1 MTNKKICVALAFGA
15 VSGIASAQ
23 SSVTLY
29 GLLDVGIEYK
39 NQVPTTTGNKTNSS
53 QVQMQAGNLLG
64 DRWGLKGVE
73 DLGGGLKAIFTLES
87 GFLINTGQS
96 SQGGRE
102 FGRTS
107 VVGLDSKTWGTV
119 TVGRQKN
126 LAYEYLWTYDPLQ
139 FAFYSAYP
147 MDSFLAS
154 RMDNSVR
161 YTINR
166 AGFTL
171 GGMYSTGFDST
182 IVNGAQVPG
191 ASKVGR
197 EWELM
202 AMYQGSL
209 PISAGVVFDQQQGTS
224 IATQS
229 NALQRVVAGAS
240 YTYGSLTG
248 YLGYRWLNGQN
259 GASAQSSNLYWSG
272 LFYRFTPAFSLSAGG
287 YHMQIRNLHNGP
299 TSGVILA
306 DYFVSKTTDFYAQ
319 VSKIWNTKGS
329 NVGIDGAGFNTSFGA
344 SQTGGMV
351 GIRHT
356 F

>member
-147 MDSFLAS
+147 MDSFLA
-154 RMDNSVR
+154 
-161 YTINR
+161 
-166 AGFTL
+166 L
-171 GGMYSTGFDST
+171 
-182 IVNGAQVPG
+182 
-191 ASKVGR
+191 
-197 EWELM
+197 
-202 AMYQGSL
+202 YQGSL